1 MYCCLGK
8 RQDIK
13 PNRFMK
19 RFYPYLLLLAIALV
33 GSFSSYGQG
42 ISYQA
47 VARNAAGAL
56 QANETIN
63 LRFYVLQGSATGT
76 EVYRESHTPSTNDYA
91 LFSVVVGK
99 GTVESG
105 DFNTIDWGADIH
117 FLRVEINGT
126 NMGETQLETVPY
138 SKMATHM
145 KIDHLTDV
153 NIGPAIAGDV
163 LKYDGTNWTNQPD
176 AVNDADSDPNNE
188 IQALSVS
195 GTTLSLSAGGG
206 SISLPGGS
214 PWTQTGTDITYGT
227 GSVGIGSLT
236 NPSDAFEVS
245 DSNTTGRL
253 VTFEKLNTATG
264 NDILEIRTQTGAPGG
279 AAFIEM
285 QRGSTVEARI
295 RTDGAAEFLA
305 VTVKEE
311 LDATTSP
318 AKGRVYANALPIAY
332 GYVSS
337 GTTTA
342 TLLTDYGVATVS
354 KPTGTTGEYRVTLN
368 RTLVGQPVIIAT
380 SFNSAP
386 NDEVVTANRVSATEI
401 EINIADGT
409 GAGTNSNFYF
419 VVYGK
424 VQ

>member
-1 MYCCLGK
+1 
-8 RQDIK
+8 
-13 PNRFMK
+13 MK
-19 RFYPYLLLLAIALV
+19 RLYPYLLIIAVAML
-33 GSFSSYGQG
+33 GSLQSFGQG

-76 EVYRESHTPSTNDYA
+76 EVYRESHTPTTNDYA

-99 GTVESG
+99 GTVEAG
-105 DFNTIDWGADIH
+105 DFNTVDWGADIH

-138 SKMATHM
+138 SKIATNM

-153 NIGPAIAGDV
+153 NIGPAVTGDV
-163 LKYDGTNWTNQPD
+163 LKWDGSSWTNQTD

-195 GTTLSLSAGGG
+195 GSTLSLSAGGG
-206 SISLPGGS
+206 SVTLPGGS
-214 PWTQTGTDITYGT
+214 PWTETGSNITYST
-227 GSVGIGSLT
+227 GNVGIGLVT
-236 NPSDAFEVS
+236 NPSDLFEVS
-245 DSNTTGRL
+245 DSNATGRL

-264 NDILEIRTQTGAPGG
+264 NDVLEIRTQTGAPDG

-285 QRGSTVEARI
+285 QRGSTVEARV
-295 RTDGAAEFLA
+295 RTDGSAEFFN
-305 VTVKEE
+305 VTVEDE
-311 LDATTSP
+311 LDGVTSP

-337 GTTTA
+337 GSTTA
-342 TLLTDYGVATVS
+342 TLITDYGVASLT
-354 KPTGTTGEYRVTLN
+354 KTTGTSGEYRVTLN
-368 RTLVGQPVIIAT
+368 KTVIGQPVIIAT
-380 SFNSAP
+380 SFGTSP
-386 NDEVVTANRVSATEI
+386 NDEIVTANRVNATEI
-401 EINIADGT
+401 EINIVDGL
-409 GAGTNSNFYF
+409 GVATNSNFYF